1 MEVLPRKNAAMSE
14 TDVGDADGTDVF
26 ARSYGE
32 LMTAT
37 GSRGIPAH
45 HPSLPPFPFGGLFRD
60 RAPLAASMLE
70 RGRAHSREERTTT
83 LRTERKWLSK
93 YLPSSFRLRLNDRFI
108 HTRIY

>member
-1 MEVLPRKNAAMSE
+1 MEFLPCKNAAMSE

-60 RAPLAASMLE
+60 GAPLAASTLE
-70 RGRAHSREERTTT
+70 RGRARALKGGKEDDVENGAKMAFEIPAILVS
-83 LRTERKWLSK
+83 
-93 YLPSSFRLRLNDRFI
+93 PPA
-108 HTRIY
+108 